1 MARLRMNNCG
11 LNDHLYRYGLV
22 DTPYGACGSREN
34 TRHFLLYCPLFY
46 QIRNET
52 IGSLQNQYKTLNT
65 LLFGNINYPFQI
77 NEHIILTVQSTSLNQ
92 TDLI

>member
-52 IGSLQNQYKTLNT
+52 IGSQGYERHQERRQT
-65 LLFGNINYPFQI
+65 
-77 NEHIILTVQSTSLNQ
+77 TSAVPEEAF
-92 TDLI
+92 